1 MHSPAT
7 PAHPICRCLTA
18 VAAVLS
24 LCGLTIAAQ
33 AADVSSEVTFAAD
46 VKDVWAAIGPFC
58 AIGDWYP
65 GLESCSEEQVDG
77 ATLRHLVAGDGS
89 QFLEKLVSQ
98 DDDGM
103 SYTYTIEEGPLP
115 VADYVSTISVSQSDD
130 QTLVEWS
137 GTFEPDGATE
147 AEAVDVVTGIYET
160 GLDAIRQRFAK

>member
-1 MHSPAT
+1 MYTQFT
-7 PAHPICRCLTA
+7 PARPIRLFRIVL
-18 VAAVLS
+18 VAALS
-24 LCGLTIAAQ
+24 MPPLTMTAQ
-33 AADVSSEVTFAAD
+33 AVDVSSEVTFYAD
-46 VKDVWAAIGPFC
+46 AHDVWAAIGPFC

-65 GLESCSEEQVDG
+65 GLESCTEEQMNG

-89 QFLEKLVSQ
+89 KFLEKLVSH

-103 SYTYTIEEGPLP
+103 NYTYTIEEGPLP

-160 GLDAIRQRFAK
+160 GLDAIRRRFAK